1 MKVAG
6 EKTQALVLSQW
17 AQDAKNMEVR
27 VAGAP
32 VKAGPRLRLLGVTF
46 DRLLHFGQHCAELR
60 RRVRPRT
67 AQLRKLTGRTWGLE
81 EKQLRTVANGYVRG
95 ALEYAAA
102 AWMPAASSS
111 HLELVERELRA
122 AARAVTGC
130 TASTPVHALMSEA
143 GMADA
148 DSRRQVL
155 AARMVGLAAS
165 LPEGDPLRTVGEA
178 SSPRRLKTTT
188 GWREMGAEALRA
200 ADAVDVPV
208 EARLHH
214 TLPPWEDSTAV
225 HFHLDLGP
233 RAGRTAPEQVRRA
246 AAEERIRELP
256 EEAVWVWSDGSAEAG
271 VTNGGGGALILPPG
285 GERREVRVPAGRLC
299 SSTRA
304 ELAALLAAL
313 EVVPELPR
321 CEGLPV
327 VACLDSKAALML
339 LAGGAAAQTSAMG
352 ARLWTQ
358 LRRLEATGRTVHLQ
372 WVPAH
377 CGLPGNEEA
386 DALAKEAAGLDQQET
401 PVDVRTLTRAVA
413 RSARKSWQA
422 ALPRGWYRAI
432 MAVRAPAPVSVDTRE
447 TAVDIH
453 QLRSGHWGRSEQY
466 LHRIGRRPTER
477 CLQCSDT
484 DCPAGRCLVCGEAA
498 DTPAHVLLRCPCL
511 YGPRLRML
519 GNITATEGDLRNDDV
534 VAAFAAGYTAY
545 KSRSSAAT
553 SPP

>member
-1 MKVAG
+1 M
-6 EKTQALVLSQW
+6 
-17 AQDAKNMEVR
+17 
-27 VAGAP
+27 
-32 VKAGPRLRLLGVTF
+32 KAGPRLRLLGVTF

-178 SSPRRLKTTT
+178 SPSRRLKTTT
-188 GWREMGAEALRA
+188 GWREVGAEALRA

-233 RAGRTAPEQVRRA
+233 RAGPHS
-246 AAEERIRELP
+246 P
-256 EEAVWVWSDGSAEAG
+256 
-271 VTNGGGGALILPPG
+271 GA
-285 GERREVRVPAGRLC
+285 
-299 SSTRA
+299 
-304 ELAALLAAL
+304 
-313 EVVPELPR
+313 
-321 CEGLPV
+321 
-327 VACLDSKAALML
+327 
-339 LAGGAAAQTSAMG
+339 
-352 ARLWTQ
+352 
-358 LRRLEATGRTVHLQ
+358 
-372 WVPAH
+372 
-377 CGLPGNEEA
+377 
-386 DALAKEAAGLDQQET
+386 
-401 PVDVRTLTRAVA
+401 
-413 RSARKSWQA
+413 
-422 ALPRGWYRAI
+422 
-432 MAVRAPAPVSVDTRE
+432 
-447 TAVDIH
+447 
-453 QLRSGHWGRSEQY
+453 
-466 LHRIGRRPTER
+466 
-477 CLQCSDT
+477 
-484 DCPAGRCLVCGEAA
+484 
-498 DTPAHVLLRCPCL
+498 
-511 YGPRLRML
+511 
-519 GNITATEGDLRNDDV
+519 
-534 VAAFAAGYTAY
+534 
-545 KSRSSAAT
+545 
-553 SPP
+553 SPPSRGRGAHPGAP